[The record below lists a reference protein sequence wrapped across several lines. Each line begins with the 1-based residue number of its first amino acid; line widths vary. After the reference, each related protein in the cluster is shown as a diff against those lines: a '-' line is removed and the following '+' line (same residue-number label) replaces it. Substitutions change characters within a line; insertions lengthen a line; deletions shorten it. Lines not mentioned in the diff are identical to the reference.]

1 MGIGVGESA
10 LCDCN
15 RVPSIYVLS
24 VCSVW
29 TMSVGA
35 VFERAAT
42 GGSHG
47 GLPLRGTGT
56 GNRYGEPVRGTGTG
70 NRGNG
75 LLILFC
81 CQTQDCLDRRM
92 RGPPRGGGCM
102 VMSLSVHRIGLRRSR
117 QRVVSSRLT
126 SLSLCVWTLFRCV
139 LNLIYSLCDPLKEF
153 LKE

>member
-56 GNRYGEPVRGTGTG
+56 GNR
-70 NRGNG
+70 GNG

-92 RGPPRGGGCM
+92 LVPPRGGGCM